1 MVVTSA
7 TSQNPQKQRVCHSHC
22 GLAIYIKKNLKAKQE
37 LIKNQIF
44 HHANIWSSKTS
55 SKRNQNPSRY
65 YNSI

>member
-44 HHANIWSSKTS
+44 HHANI
-55 SKRNQNPSRY
+55 
-65 YNSI
+65 